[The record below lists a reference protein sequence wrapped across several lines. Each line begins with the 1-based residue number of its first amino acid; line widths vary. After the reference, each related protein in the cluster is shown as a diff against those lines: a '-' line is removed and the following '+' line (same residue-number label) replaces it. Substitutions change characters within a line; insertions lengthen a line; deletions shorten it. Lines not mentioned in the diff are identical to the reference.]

1 MPFFLKNAL
10 AFVKIG
16 GNAYMQKQKKEEK
29 SGGNFW
35 LTVASFIVDK
45 RKAILLL
52 FLFAAAYCA
61 YGATLTK
68 VNQDITKYLP
78 EESETRIG
86 LTTMEEEFT
95 TFGMASVMI
104 ANVTY
109 DQALDVVDIV
119 EAVPGVSSVVLD
131 NSKDYYNGTNA
142 LLTVNVDGI
151 DGEPENIET
160 MNRVKEA
167 LTGYDYYISTTIGA
181 NEAQLEQIQ
190 NDISIIMVLAVV
202 IIILVLILASSSYMA
217 VPVLMM
223 TFGIAAILNM
233 GTNYLLGEISS
244 VTDSI
249 AVVLQLALA
258 IDYAIILLDRFLEE
272 KRHMDSENALK
283 QALSK
288 AIPEIS
294 SSSLTTVSGML
305 AMCFMQF
312 RIGYDMGIVLIK
324 AILLSMASVFFFMP
338 GLLMT
343 FEKLIDK
350 TTHKSLVPNV
360 SFVGKFANKTKYIIP
375 PIFLVVVILAF
386 FVSNNCL
393 YVYDMNNVE
402 SAKKS
407 QSKIATEK
415 IEAAFGKSN
424 QLVVMVPSGDYE
436 REAKVLEELEELD
449 YVKSAVGLANQ
460 ELADGITLTGKLTP
474 REFSELTDLDM
485 EVVQFLYTAYAYSE
499 EQYGPMVTGIDE
511 YEVPLLDMVVF
522 LVDQYEE
529 GYVTLSGDMADM
541 IDELSERLDDATAQ
555 LKGENYVRF
564 ILNIDKPAEGEE
576 TYGAMEEIRNVA
588 EKYYGEG
595 STILVGNSTSCKDLA
610 ASFAVDNWI
619 ITILTALFVLLI
631 LICTFQSAG
640 LPVLLVL
647 TIQGSIW
654 INFSIPALVG
664 QGIYFIAYLICSAI
678 QMGATIDY
686 AIVISSRYMD
696 LKTKMPLKDAVGETI
711 NQAFPTIFTSGS
723 IMASSGFLIGNISSD
738 ATTSA
743 MGTALGRGTLISIFL
758 VMFVLPQILLL
769 GDTIIEKTALNINL
783 SRERKE
789 LSGKMAVSG
798 HVRGYVQGEID
809 ADIQGVFQG
818 DMQVSLKSVIPGRD
832 ATAEPIEEEKK
843 DEA

>member
-1 MPFFLKNAL
+1 
-10 AFVKIG
+10 
-16 GNAYMQKQKKEEK
+16 MQEQKKEKK

-109 DQALDVVDIV
+109 EQALQVVDIV

-167 LTGYDYYISTTIGA
+167 LAGYDYYISTTIGA

-272 KRHMDSENALK
+272 KHHMDSENALK

-343 FEKLIDK
+343 FDKLIDK

-696 LKTKMPLKDAVGETI
+696 LKTKVPLKDAVGETI

>member
-1 MPFFLKNAL
+1 
-10 AFVKIG
+10 
-16 GNAYMQKQKKEEK
+16 MQEQKKEKK

-109 DQALDVVDIV
+109 EQALQVVDIV

-190 NDISIIMVLAVV
+190 SDISIIMVLAVV

-272 KRHMDSENALK
+272 KHHMDSENALK

-343 FEKLIDK
+343 FDKLIDK

>member
-1 MPFFLKNAL
+1 
-10 AFVKIG
+10 
-16 GNAYMQKQKKEEK
+16 MQEQKKEKK

-52 FLFAAAYCA
+52 FLFAAAYCV

-109 DQALDVVDIV
+109 EQALQVVDIV

-272 KRHMDSENALK
+272 KHHMDSENALK

-343 FEKLIDK
+343 FDKLIDK

-511 YEVPLLDMVVF
+511 YEVPLLDMVDF

-541 IDELSERLDDATAQ
+541 IDELSEMLDDATAQ
-555 LKGENYVRF
+555 LKGETYVRF

>member
-1 MPFFLKNAL
+1 
-10 AFVKIG
+10 
-16 GNAYMQKQKKEEK
+16 MQEQKKEKK

-35 LTVASFIVDK
+35 LAVASFIVDK

-52 FLFAAAYCA
+52 FLFAAAYCV

-109 DQALDVVDIV
+109 EQALQVVDIV

-272 KRHMDSENALK
+272 KHHMDSENALK

-343 FEKLIDK
+343 FDKLIDK

-541 IDELSERLDDATAQ
+541 IDELSEMLDDATAQ

>member
-1 MPFFLKNAL
+1 
-10 AFVKIG
+10 
-16 GNAYMQKQKKEEK
+16 MQEQKKEKK

-52 FLFAAAYCA
+52 FLFAAAYCV

-86 LTTMEEEFT
+86 LATMEEEFT

-109 DQALDVVDIV
+109 EQALQVVDIV

-272 KRHMDSENALK
+272 KHHMDSENALK

-343 FEKLIDK
+343 FDKLIDK

-415 IEAAFGKSN
+415 IEAAFGKNN

>member
-1 MPFFLKNAL
+1 
-10 AFVKIG
+10 
-16 GNAYMQKQKKEEK
+16 MQEQKKEKK

-109 DQALDVVDIV
+109 EQALQVVDIV

-190 NDISIIMVLAVV
+190 NDISIILVLAVV

-272 KRHMDSENALK
+272 KHHMDSENALK

-343 FEKLIDK
+343 FDKLIDK

-393 YVYDMNNVE
+393 YVYDLNNVE

-541 IDELSERLDDATAQ
+541 IDELSEMLDDATAQ

>member
-1 MPFFLKNAL
+1 
-10 AFVKIG
+10 
-16 GNAYMQKQKKEEK
+16 MQEQKKEKK

-52 FLFAAAYCA
+52 FLFAAAYCV

-109 DQALDVVDIV
+109 EQALQVVDIV

-272 KRHMDSENALK
+272 KHHMDSENALK

-343 FEKLIDK
+343 FDKLIDK

-393 YVYDMNNVE
+393 YVYDLNNVE

-541 IDELSERLDDATAQ
+541 IDELSEMLDDATAQ

>member
-1 MPFFLKNAL
+1 
-10 AFVKIG
+10 
-16 GNAYMQKQKKEEK
+16 MQEQKKEKK

-109 DQALDVVDIV
+109 EQALQVVDIV

-272 KRHMDSENALK
+272 KHHMDSENALK

-343 FEKLIDK
+343 YDKLIDK
-350 TTHKSLVPNV
+350 KTHKSLVPNV

-393 YVYDMNNVE
+393 YVYDLNNVE

-511 YEVPLLDMVVF
+511 YEVPLLDMVDF

-541 IDELSERLDDATAQ
+541 IDELSEMLDDATAQ

-595 STILVGNSTSCKDLA
+595 STI
-610 ASFAVDNWI
+610 
-619 ITILTALFVLLI
+619 
-631 LICTFQSAG
+631 
-640 LPVLLVL
+640 
-647 TIQGSIW
+647 
-654 INFSIPALVG
+654 
-664 QGIYFIAYLICSAI
+664 
-678 QMGATIDY
+678 
-686 AIVISSRYMD
+686 
-696 LKTKMPLKDAVGETI
+696 
-711 NQAFPTIFTSGS
+711 
-723 IMASSGFLIGNISSD
+723 
-738 ATTSA
+738 
-743 MGTALGRGTLISIFL
+743 
-758 VMFVLPQILLL
+758 
-769 GDTIIEKTALNINL
+769 
-783 SRERKE
+783 
-789 LSGKMAVSG
+789 
-798 HVRGYVQGEID
+798 
-809 ADIQGVFQG
+809 
-818 DMQVSLKSVIPGRD
+818 
-832 ATAEPIEEEKK
+832 
-843 DEA
+843 

>member
-1 MPFFLKNAL
+1 
-10 AFVKIG
+10 
-16 GNAYMQKQKKEEK
+16 MQEQKKEKK

-109 DQALDVVDIV
+109 EQALQVVDIV

-190 NDISIIMVLAVV
+190 NDISIILVLAVV

-272 KRHMDSENALK
+272 KHHMDSENALK

-343 FEKLIDK
+343 FDKLIDK

-541 IDELSERLDDATAQ
+541 IDELSEMLDDATAQ

>member
-1 MPFFLKNAL
+1 
-10 AFVKIG
+10 
-16 GNAYMQKQKKEEK
+16 MQKQKKEEK

-181 NEAQLEQIQ
+181 NESQLEQIQ
-190 NDISIIMVLAVV
+190 NDISVIMVLTVV
-202 IIILVLILASSSYMA
+202 IIIIVLILASSSYMA

-436 REAKVLEELEELD
+436 REAKALEELEELD

-541 IDELSERLDDATAQ
+541 IDELSEMLDDATAQ

>member
-1 MPFFLKNAL
+1 
-10 AFVKIG
+10 
-16 GNAYMQKQKKEEK
+16 MQEQKKEKK

-109 DQALDVVDIV
+109 EQALQVVDIV

-190 NDISIIMVLAVV
+190 SDISIIMVLAVV

-272 KRHMDSENALK
+272 KHHMDSENALK

-343 FEKLIDK
+343 FDKLIDK

-541 IDELSERLDDATAQ
+541 IDELSEMLDDATAQ

>member
-1 MPFFLKNAL
+1 
-10 AFVKIG
+10 
-16 GNAYMQKQKKEEK
+16 MQEQKKTQKNE
-29 SGGNFW
+29 GNFW
-35 LTVASFIVDK
+35 LTLASFIVDK

-52 FLFAAAYCA
+52 FLFAAIYCA
-61 YGATLTK
+61 YGSTLTK

-78 EESETRIG
+78 EESETRKG
-86 LTTMEEEFT
+86 LVTMEEEFT

-109 DQALDVVDIV
+109 DKGTQIADMLTNIK
-119 EAVPGVSSVVLD
+119 GVSSVMLENNRDSYSGSNV
-131 NSKDYYNGTNA
+131 
-142 LLTVNVDGI
+142 LLTINVDGI
-151 DGEPENIET
+151 DGDPENIET

-167 LTGYDYYISTTIGA
+167 IKEYDYYISTTIGA

-190 NDISIIMVLAVV
+190 NDISIILVLAVV
-202 IIILVLILASSSYMA
+202 IIILVLLVASSSFMA

-272 KRHMDSENALK
+272 KQHMDSESALK
-283 QALSK
+283 LALSK

-324 AILLSMASVFFFMP
+324 AILLSMLAVFFFMP
-338 GLLMT
+338 GMLMT

-350 TTHKSLVPNV
+350 TAHKSLVPNV
-360 SFVGKFANKTKYIIP
+360 SFIGKFANKTKYIIP
-375 PIFLVVVILAF
+375 PIFLVVIILGF
-386 FVSNNCL
+386 FVSSNCL

-402 SAKKS
+402 SAIKS

-415 IEAAFGKSN
+415 IESVFGKNN

-436 REAKVLEELEELD
+436 KEAKVLHEIENLS
-449 YVKSAVGLANQ
+449 YVKSALGLANQ
-460 ELADGITLTGKLTP
+460 EISDGVTLTEKISP

-485 EVVQFLYTAYAYSE
+485 EIVQFLYTAYAYSE

-511 YEVPLLDMVVF
+511 FEVPLLDMVIF
-522 LVDQYEE
+522 LMDQYKQ
-529 GYVTLSGDMADM
+529 GYVTLSGEMAEKMD
-541 IDELSERLDDATAQ
+541 DLSEMLDDATAQ

-564 ILNIDKPAEGEE
+564 VLNIDKPAEGDE
-576 TYGAMEEIRNVA
+576 TYEAMEEIRSIA
-588 EKYYGEG
+588 EKYYGDG
-595 STILVGNSTSCKDLA
+595 STILVGTSTSCKDLA

-631 LICTFQSAG
+631 LIGTFQSAG

-654 INFSIPALVG
+654 INFSIPALQG

-696 LKTKMPLKDAVGETI
+696 LKYKMPLKDAVGETI

-738 ATTSA
+738 ATTAA
-743 MGTALGRGTLISIFL
+743 MGIALGRGTIISIVL

-783 SRERKE
+783 SRERKAMT
-789 LSGKMAVSG
+789 GKMAVSG

-809 ADIQGVFQG
+809 ADIQGVFLG

-832 ATAEPIEEEKK
+832 ATVESIEDEKAGEGENG
-843 DEA
+843 DEKESNE

>member
-1 MPFFLKNAL
+1 
-10 AFVKIG
+10 
-16 GNAYMQKQKKEEK
+16 MQEQKKEKK

-109 DQALDVVDIV
+109 EQALQVVDIV

-272 KRHMDSENALK
+272 KHHMDSENALK

-343 FEKLIDK
+343 FDKLIDK

-511 YEVPLLDMVVF
+511 YEVPLLDMVDF

-541 IDELSERLDDATAQ
+541 IDELSEMLDDATAQ

>member
-1 MPFFLKNAL
+1 
-10 AFVKIG
+10 
-16 GNAYMQKQKKEEK
+16 MQEQKKEKK

-52 FLFAAAYCA
+52 FLFAAAYCV

-109 DQALDVVDIV
+109 EQALQVVDIV

-272 KRHMDSENALK
+272 KHHMDSENALK

-343 FEKLIDK
+343 FDKLIDK

-541 IDELSERLDDATAQ
+541 IDELSEMLDDATAQ

-743 MGTALGRGTLISIFL
+743 IDFDFPGNVCVTADLATW
-758 VMFVLPQILLL
+758 
-769 GDTIIEKTALNINL
+769 
-783 SRERKE
+783 
-789 LSGKMAVSG
+789 
-798 HVRGYVQGEID
+798 GYHN
-809 ADIQGVFQG
+809 
-818 DMQVSLKSVIPGRD
+818 
-832 ATAEPIEEEKK
+832 
-843 DEA
+843 

>member
-1 MPFFLKNAL
+1 
-10 AFVKIG
+10 
-16 GNAYMQKQKKEEK
+16 MQMQKKEEK
-29 SGGNFW
+29 AGRNFW
-35 LTVASFIVDK
+35 LTLASFIVDK

-52 FLFAAAYCA
+52 FLFAAIYCV
-61 YGATLTK
+61 YGSTLTK

-78 EESETRIG
+78 QESETRIG
-86 LTTMEEEFT
+86 LVTMEEEFT
-95 TFGMASVMI
+95 TFGMASVMV

-109 DQALDVVDIV
+109 EQA
-119 EAVPGVSSVVLD
+119 EAVAGMLEDVKGVSSVLLEKSED
-131 NSKDYYNGTNA
+131 SYSGTNA
-142 LLTVNVDGI
+142 LLTINVDGI
-151 DGEPENIET
+151 DGDPENIET

-167 LTGYDYYISTTIGA
+167 LEGYDYYISTTIGA
-181 NEAQLEQIQ
+181 EEAQLEQIQ
-190 NDISIIMVLAVV
+190 NDISIIMILAVV
-202 IIILVLILASSSYMA
+202 IIIIVLILASSSYMA

-272 KRHMDSENALK
+272 KQHTDSESALK
-283 QALSK
+283 LALSK

-324 AILLSMASVFFFMP
+324 AILLSMASVFLFMP
-338 GLLMT
+338 GMLMT

-350 TTHKSLVPNV
+350 TMHKSLVPNV
-360 SFVGKFANKTKYIIP
+360 SFIGKFANKTKYVIP
-375 PIFLVVVILAF
+375 PIFFVVIILSF
-386 FVSNNCL
+386 FVSSNCL

-402 SAKKS
+402 GAKKS
-407 QSKIATEK
+407 EAKIASEK

-424 QLVVMVPSGDYE
+424 QLVVMVPSRDYE
-436 REAKVLEELEELD
+436 LEAKVLKELEELD
-449 YVKSAVGLANQ
+449 YVKSALGLANQ
-460 ELADGITLTGKLTP
+460 EIADGVTLTEKITP
-474 REFSELTDLDM
+474 RKFAEMTDLDM

-499 EQYGPMVTGIDE
+499 EEYGPMVTGIDE
-511 YEVPLLDMVVF
+511 YEVPLLDMVLF
-522 LVDQYEE
+522 LVDQYKE

-541 IDELSERLDDATAQ
+541 IDELTELLDDATAQ

-576 TYGAMEEIRNVA
+576 TYAAMEEIRGVA

-595 STILVGNSTSCKDLA
+595 TAILVGNSTSCKDLA

-619 ITILTALFVLLI
+619 ITILTALFVLII
-631 LICTFQSAG
+631 LFCTFQSAG

-654 INFSIPALVG
+654 INFSIPALEG

-696 LKTKMPLKDAVGETI
+696 LKYSMPLKDAVGETI

-723 IMASSGFLIGNISSD
+723 IMASAGFLIGNISSD

-769 GDTIIEKTALNINL
+769 GDTIIEKSALTINL
-783 SRERKE
+783 NRERKAMN
-789 LSGKMAVSG
+789 GTIAVSG
-798 HVRGYVQGEID
+798 HIRGYVQGEID
-809 ADIQGVFQG
+809 ADVQGIFQG
-818 DMQVSLKSVIPGRD
+818 DMQVSLKSIIPGRD
-832 ATAEPIEEEKK
+832 ATAEPIDEQGKKEETD

>member
-1 MPFFLKNAL
+1 
-10 AFVKIG
+10 
-16 GNAYMQKQKKEEK
+16 MQKQKKGEK
-29 SGGNFW
+29 EGGNFW
-35 LTVASFIVDK
+35 LTVAGFIVDK

-52 FLFAAAYCA
+52 FACAAIYCV
-61 YGATLTK
+61 YGSTLTK

-78 EESETRIG
+78 TESETRIG

-109 DQALDVVDIV
+109 EQAEEVVELLEHI
-119 EAVPGVSSVVLD
+119 EGVSSVVLD
-131 NSKDYYNGTNA
+131 KTEDYYRGSNA
-142 LLTVNVDGI
+142 LLAVTMDEKDG
-151 DGEPENIET
+151 DPENIET
-160 MNRVKEA
+160 MNRVKESLA
-167 LTGYDYYISTTIGA
+167 GYDYYISTTIGA

-190 NDISIIMVLAVV
+190 KDISVIMVLAVV
-202 IIILVLILASSSYMA
+202 IIVLVLLIASTSYMA

-233 GTNYLLGEISS
+233 GTNYLMGEISS

-272 KRHMDSENALK
+272 KKHMDSESALK
-283 QALSK
+283 LALSK

-324 AILLSMASVFFFMP
+324 AILLSMASVFLFMP

-350 TTHKSLVPNV
+350 TAHKSLVPNV
-360 SFVGKFANKTKYIIP
+360 SFIGKFANKTKYIIP
-375 PIFLVVVILAF
+375 PIFLVVIITGF
-386 FVSNNCL
+386 FVSSNCS

-407 QSKIATEK
+407 ESKIATEK

-436 REAKVLEELEELD
+436 LEAQVLEELEQLD
-449 YVKSAVGLANQ
+449 YVTSALGLANQ
-460 ELADGITLTGKLTP
+460 EIVDGITLTEKITP
-474 REFSELTDLDM
+474 RELSELADLDM
-485 EVVQFLYTAYAYSE
+485 EIVEFLYAAYAYNE
-499 EQYGPMVTGIDE
+499 EQYGPIVTGIND
-511 YEVPLLDMVVF
+511 YSVPLLDMVIF

-529 GYVTLSGDMADM
+529 GYVTLSGEMADM
-541 IDELSERLDDATAQ
+541 FNELKDMLEDATAQ

-576 TYGAMEEIRNVA
+576 TYVAMEEIRGIA
-588 EKYYGEG
+588 EKYYGKG
-595 STILVGNSTSCKDLA
+595 TAILVGNSTSCKDLA

-619 ITILTALFVLLI
+619 ITILTALFVLII
-631 LICTFQSAG
+631 LIVTFQSAG

-654 INFSIPALVG
+654 INFSIPAIEG

-696 LKTKMPLKDAVGETI
+696 LKYKMPLKDAIGETI
-711 NQAFPTIFTSGS
+711 NQAFPTIFTSGT
-723 IMASSGFLIGNISSD
+723 IMSSAGFLIGNISSD

-743 MGTALGRGTLISIFL
+743 MGTALGRGTVISIIL
-758 VMFVLPQILLL
+758 VVLVLPQILLL
-769 GDTIIEKTALNINL
+769 CDKFIEKTALNI
-783 SRERKE
+783 K
-789 LSGKMAVSG
+789 LSGEQKVSEGRTFVSG

-809 ADIQGVFQG
+809 ADVQGIINGNMELSV
-818 DMQVSLKSVIPGRD
+818 KSIIPGRN
-832 ATAEPIEEEKK
+832 ATVEPAEHIETTEGKEEKENEK
-843 DEA
+843 

>member
-1 MPFFLKNAL
+1 
-10 AFVKIG
+10 
-16 GNAYMQKQKKEEK
+16 MQEQKKEKK

-52 FLFAAAYCA
+52 FLFAAAYCV

-109 DQALDVVDIV
+109 EQALQVVDIV

-272 KRHMDSENALK
+272 KHHMDSENALK

-343 FEKLIDK
+343 FDKLIDK

>member
-1 MPFFLKNAL
+1 
-10 AFVKIG
+10 
-16 GNAYMQKQKKEEK
+16 MQEQKKEKK

-35 LTVASFIVDK
+35 LAVASFIVDK

-52 FLFAAAYCA
+52 FLFAAAYCV

-109 DQALDVVDIV
+109 EQALQVVDIV

-272 KRHMDSENALK
+272 KHHMDSENALK

-343 FEKLIDK
+343 FDKLIDK

>member
-1 MPFFLKNAL
+1 
-10 AFVKIG
+10 
-16 GNAYMQKQKKEEK
+16 MQEQKKEKK

-52 FLFAAAYCA
+52 FLFAAAYCV

-109 DQALDVVDIV
+109 EQALQVVDIV

-272 KRHMDSENALK
+272 KHHMDSENALK

-343 FEKLIDK
+343 FDKLIDK

-711 NQAFPTIFTSGS
+711 NQAFSTIFTSGS

>member
-1 MPFFLKNAL
+1 
-10 AFVKIG
+10 
-16 GNAYMQKQKKEEK
+16 MQEQKKEKK

-52 FLFAAAYCA
+52 FLFAAAYCV

-109 DQALDVVDIV
+109 EQALQVVDIV

-190 NDISIIMVLAVV
+190 NDISIIMVLTVV

-272 KRHMDSENALK
+272 KHHMDSENALK

-541 IDELSERLDDATAQ
+541 IDELSEMLDDATAQ